1 MIASRGPAAFSPRLV
16 GAGSLLVA
24 SAPGGTRERQVAM
37 AEDVTVSEET
47 LTSSLSLL
55 VNLGKVLLEKAKQEA
70 AGRTDSDEGCILCHG
85 PRWKCEGLSVF
96 RCTEKQT
103 PRRKNV
109 FFIFYFLWRMSCV
122 GLLSNSALRRYTNA
136 FFYAFLIL
144 YITALSAYL
153 KKRLTQ

>member
-70 AGRTDSDEGCILCHG
+70 AGRTDSDE
-85 PRWKCEGLSVF
+85 
-96 RCTEKQT
+96 
-103 PRRKNV
+103 
-109 FFIFYFLWRMSCV
+109 
-122 GLLSNSALRRYTNA
+122 
-136 FFYAFLIL
+136 
-144 YITALSAYL
+144 
-153 KKRLTQ
+153 

>member
-24 SAPGGTRERQVAM
+24 SAPGGTQERQVAM

-70 AGRTDSDEGCILCHG
+70 AGRTDSDEGCISCHG
-85 PRWKCEGLSVF
+85 PRWKCEGLNVF

-109 FFIFYFLWRMSCV
+109 FY
-122 GLLSNSALRRYTNA
+122 GE
-136 FFYAFLIL
+136 
-144 YITALSAYL
+144 
-153 KKRLTQ
+153 